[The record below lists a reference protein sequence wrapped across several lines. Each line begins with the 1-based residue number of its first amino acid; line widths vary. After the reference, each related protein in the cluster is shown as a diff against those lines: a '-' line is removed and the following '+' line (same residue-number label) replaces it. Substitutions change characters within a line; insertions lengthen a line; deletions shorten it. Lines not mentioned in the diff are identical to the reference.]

1 MKEQFDKVFRDH
13 IKDTFDEY
21 DDGLSHDGW
30 LHYQRKLRNKKRK
43 AVLLWTLP
51 SGIAASLLLFLFFK
65 SDKTFENRNN
75 GQIIANTQIEKEKR
89 TIGSI
94 SDIKKPETNFKI
106 KPSSHS
112 SEQNIVTTAG
122 NLESSG
128 DSQPTYLSS
137 ATSELTQK
145 EEQNIG
151 TLPIKADEL
160 IVENS
165 NEESSITNLETIETP
180 KSLFKENETPVYA
193 EVTSSPP
200 SSFAYDNAK
209 KDKMSLKN
217 KLRNLKFSI
226 DASTY
231 MNFSDA
237 GFNDDINVAVGL
249 VSEYQ
254 ITRNLSINSGINVN
268 RQSSSFTQE
277 VPAPQ
282 DNMQNAMALTNSIA
296 SVVNGQFTNAKLVGL
311 DIPLNIREQQE

>member
-1 MKEQFDKVFRDH
+1 
-13 IKDTFDEY
+13 
-21 DDGLSHDGW
+21 
-30 LHYQRKLRNKKRK
+30 
-43 AVLLWTLP
+43 
-51 SGIAASLLLFLFFK
+51 
-65 SDKTFENRNN
+65 
-75 GQIIANTQIEKEKR
+75 
-89 TIGSI
+89 
-94 SDIKKPETNFKI
+94 
-106 KPSSHS
+106 PSSHS

-311 DIPLNIREQQE
+311 DIPLNIRYSTANKKLNW